1 MLNLF
6 QQRFVSS
13 IIWLTKYPNFLLNVS
28 FEYDKRITFSTCLLV
43 TKKSAHV
50 YCIKTI
56 LFSYVVVL
64 NSSQTVM
71 LDRTFAKLLTKLDK
85 HPNNIF
91 CIISSFKS
99 NCIHISSSD
108 KLKEGVP
115 FIRGKKREAC
125 KVEETDCSDPPMLSI
140 DEFEVK
146 IFLCLKPLFF

>member
-1 MLNLF
+1 MTRILFCHKLSFNILLNLF

-13 IIWLTKYPNFLLNVS
+13 TIWLTKYPNFLLNVS

-71 LDRTFAKLLTKLDK
+71 LDRTFAKLRTKLDK

-108 KLKEGVP
+108 KLKKGVL
-115 FIRGKKREAC
+115 FTRGKKKRSMQSGENR
-125 KVEETDCSDPPMLSI
+125 L
-140 DEFEVK
+140 
-146 IFLCLKPLFF
+146 